1 MSLHHSKSIN
11 TEAGSL
17 ATGEKMTLIDSMIE
31 SLSGEIG
38 TMTAEVDRLTLAI
51 SERKGAIAALKG
63 MAQPAPSPPTFS
75 LVENAAP
82 HAVRPKKGRFSAAI
96 LRLIDSYDRPI
107 AAAEVRRVKPDWM
120 TGNQAIRAVDSLRRR
135 GDIVSVGFGLYEVA
149 R

>member
-51 SERKGAIAALKG
+51 NERKGAIAALKG
-63 MAQPAPSPPTFS
+63 MAQPAPAFS
-75 LVENAAP
+75 LAADSEP
-82 HAVRPKKGRFSAAI
+82 QTVRPKRGKFSAAVYRMI
-96 LRLIDSYDRPI
+96 SSYDRPI
-107 AAAEVRRVKPDWM
+107 TAAEVRRIKPDWM
-120 TGNQAIRAVDSLRRR
+120 TGMQAIRAVDSLRRR